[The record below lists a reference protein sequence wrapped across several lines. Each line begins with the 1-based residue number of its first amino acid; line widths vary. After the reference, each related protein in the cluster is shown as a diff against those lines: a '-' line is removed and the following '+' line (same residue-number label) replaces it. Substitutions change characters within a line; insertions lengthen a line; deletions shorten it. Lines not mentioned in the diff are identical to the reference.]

1 MSQFQGYWKLD
12 KSDNFDEYMKEVQVA
27 LMTRKIA
34 STLKPDLDIKIEG
47 NKWTLHSESTFKNH
61 TLVFTLDEEFE
72 ETTPDGRK
80 LRSKVSL
87 VDGKIVHIQ
96 KAIKADDRDSVITRW
111 VDGDRMFVTLVSG
124 SVTAHREYARSHK

>member
-27 LMTRKIA
+27 LVTRKIA

-96 KAIKADDRDSVITRW
+96 KAIKAGDRDSVITRW
-111 VDGDRMFVTLVSG
+111 VDGDRMFVTLASG